1 MRSVRRRRIVPVYVV
16 MGFLEGGKTTLIN
29 SMFEDENFSRGMKS
43 LIISCE
49 EGEVEY
55 DGDLLN
61 DFNSTYVQLEEKD
74 EFTVEKLRELD
85 AQYKPDRIIVEYNTV
100 WGVDYL
106 GNTAMPA
113 DWRVAQIITMVD
125 ATTYENY
132 MTNMRQ
138 LMTDPMKQADLIVV
152 NRCKPE
158 HPKSQWRR
166 QLKAINNR
174 TSIIFENVDGT
185 SEDGVADEDLPY
197 DMTAA
202 VIDIR
207 DEDFGTF
214 YLDSM
219 EHPERYD
226 RKTVRVVGVAYP
238 DKDLPK
244 GFYLFG
250 RMAMTCCADDIAQ
263 LGWVCQGVQRPNAKQ
278 YIRLTA
284 QCKVATDGNE
294 SIVALHEVRC
304 EDADAPANEY
314 VTFN

>member
-1 MRSVRRRRIVPVYVV
+1 MRSMRKRRIVPVYVV
-16 MGFLEGGKTTLIN
+16 LGFLESGKSTLIN
-29 SMFEDENFSRGMKS
+29 SMFEDEDFSRGIKS

-61 DFNSTYVQLEEKD
+61 DFDSTYVQLDEKE
-74 EFTVEKLRELD
+74 EFTIEKLRELD
-85 AQYKPDRIIVEYNTV
+85 AQYKPDRIILEFNSV
-100 WGVDYL
+100 WGMDYL
-106 GNTAMPA
+106 GNTPMPQ

-138 LMTDPMKQADLIVV
+138 LLTDPMKKAELIVV

-166 QLKAINNR
+166 QMKAINAR
-174 TSIIFENVDGT
+174 TNIIFENVDGT

-197 DMTAA
+197 DMKAA
-202 VIDIR
+202 VIEVK

-219 EHPERYD
+219 EHPERYH
-226 RKTVRVVGVAYP
+226 RKTVRLVGIAYP
-238 DKDLPK
+238 DRTLPK
-244 GFYLFG
+244 GYYMFG
-250 RMAMTCCADDIAQ
+250 REAMTCCADDIAQ
-263 LGWVCQGVQRPNAKQ
+263 LGWICQGVQRPNARQ
-278 YIRLTA
+278 HIRLTA
-284 QCKVATDGNE
+284 QCITKTDGEE
-294 SIVALHEVRC
+294 SIVMLHEVRC
-304 EDADAPANEY
+304 EPADAPADEY

>member
-1 MRSVRRRRIVPVYVV
+1 MRSVRKRRIVPVYVV
-16 MGFLEGGKTTLIN
+16 LGFLESGKSTLIN
-29 SMFEDENFSRGMKS
+29 SMFEDDDFSRGVKS

-61 DFNSTYVQLEEKD
+61 DYHSTFVQLEEKE
-74 EFTVEKLRELD
+74 EFTIEKLRELD
-85 AQYKPDRIIVEYNTV
+85 AQYKPGRIILEYNSV
-100 WGVDYL
+100 WGTDYL
-106 GNTAMPA
+106 GSTPMPE

-138 LMTDPMKQADLIVV
+138 LLTDPMKRAELIVV

-166 QLKAINNR
+166 QMKAINAR
-174 TSIIFENVDGT
+174 TNIIFENVDGT

-197 DMTAA
+197 DMKAA
-202 VIDIR
+202 VIDIK

-226 RKTVRVVGVAYP
+226 RKTVRVVGQAYP
-238 DKDLPK
+238 DRSLPK

-250 RMAMTCCADDIAQ
+250 RLAMTCCADDIAQ
-263 LGWVCQGVQRPNAKQ
+263 MGWVCQGIQRPDAKKF
-278 YIRLTA
+278 IRLTA
-284 QCKVATDGNE
+284 QCTTHANGPDA
-294 SIVALHEVRC
+294 IVMLHEVRC
-304 EDADAPANEY
+304 EPADAPADEY

>member
-1 MRSVRRRRIVPVYVV
+1 MRSVRKRRIVPVYVV
-16 MGFLEGGKTTLIN
+16 LGFLESGKSTLIN
-29 SMFEDENFSRGMKS
+29 SMFEDDDFSRGVKS

-61 DFNSTYVQLEEKD
+61 DYDSTFVQLEEKE
-74 EFTVEKLRELD
+74 EFTIEKLRELD
-85 AQYKPDRIIVEYNTV
+85 AQYKPDRIILEYNSV
-100 WGVDYL
+100 WGTDYL
-106 GNTAMPA
+106 GGTPMPE

-138 LMTDPMKQADLIVV
+138 LLTDPMKRAELIVV

-166 QLKAINNR
+166 QMKAINAR
-174 TSIIFENVDGT
+174 TNIIFENVDGT

-197 DMTAA
+197 DMKAA
-202 VIDIR
+202 VIDIK

-226 RKTVRVVGVAYP
+226 RKTVRVVGQAYP
-238 DKDLPK
+238 DRSLPK

-250 RMAMTCCADDIAQ
+250 RLAMTCCADDIAQ
-263 LGWVCQGVQRPNAKQ
+263 MGWVCQGIQRPDAKKF
-278 YIRLTA
+278 IRLTA
-284 QCKVATDGNE
+284 QCTTHANGPDA
-294 SIVALHEVRC
+294 IVMLHEVRC
-304 EDADAPANEY
+304 EPADAPADEY

>member
-1 MRSVRRRRIVPVYVV
+1 MKIKRRRIVPVYLV
-16 MGFLEGGKTTLIN
+16 MGFLESGKTTLIN
-29 SMFEDENFSRGMKS
+29 SMFEDEDFSRGYKS

-49 EGEVEY
+49 EGEIEY

-61 DFNSTYVQLEEKD
+61 DYNSTFVQLEEKE

-85 AQYKPDRIIVEYNTV
+85 EKYKPDRIIVEYNTV

-106 GNTAMPA
+106 GSTPMPA

-138 LMTDPMKQADLIVV
+138 LLTDPMKKTELIVV

-166 QLKAINNR
+166 QMKAINAR
-174 TSIIFENVDGT
+174 TNIIFENVDGT

-197 DMTAA
+197 DMKSA

-238 DKDLPK
+238 DKALPK
-244 GFYLFG
+244 GYYLFG

-284 QCKVATDGNE
+284 QCTTHSNGQE
-294 SIVALHEVRC
+294 SMVMLHEVRC
-304 EDADAPANEY
+304 ENADAPAEEY